1 MKVVHTDIDEH
12 TGSVTKVHEGDG
24 RTVIEKVWDAE
35 PLLQHAADARQA
47 TEGMNWGEGR
57 KVGTV
62 PMEVLGMFLRQD
74 GGLDKKRLT
83 DWLRKNP
90 AFICFDKFK

>member
-1 MKVVHTDIDEH
+1 MKTVYTETDDI
-12 TGSVTKVHEGDG
+12 TGTVTKVHEDEGK
-24 RTVIEKVWDAE
+24 TVIEKVWDAE

-47 TEGMNWGEGR
+47 TAGMSWGEGR
-57 KVGTV
+57 KIGTV
-62 PMEVLGMFLRQD
+62 PMEILGMFMRQD

-83 DWLRKNP
+83 EWLRQNP